1 MKKQNMKHKLLS
13 LLGLLVFA
21 GLFIGYELYF
31 NQPQDLDKSGSYTS
45 KEAVSLYL
53 VTYETLPDNYIT
65 KSEAMKLG
73 WKSSEGNLW
82 DVTDQKSIGG
92 DVFRNR
98 EKALPIKDGRTYYEA
113 DIDYAGGY
121 RNEKRIVY
129 SDDGLIY
136 YTHDHYK
143 NFELLYGDE

>member
-31 NQPQDLDKSGSYTS
+31 NQPKDLDKSGSYTS

-98 EKALPIKDGRTYYEA
+98 EKALPLKEGRTYYEA
-113 DIDYAGGY
+113 DIDYEGGY

>member
-31 NQPQDLDKSGSYTS
+31 NQPKDLDKSGSYTS

-98 EKALPIKDGRTYYEA
+98 EKALPIKEGRTYYEA

>member
-31 NQPQDLDKSGSYTS
+31 NQPKDLDKSGSYTS

-98 EKALPIKDGRTYYEA
+98 EKTLPIKDGRTYYEA

>member
-1 MKKQNMKHKLLS
+1 MKHKLLS

-31 NQPQDLDKSGSYTS
+31 NQPKDLDKSGSYTS

>member
-31 NQPQDLDKSGSYTS
+31 NQPKDLDKSGSYTS

-98 EKALPIKDGRTYYEA
+98 
-113 DIDYAGGY
+113 
-121 RNEKRIVY
+121 
-129 SDDGLIY
+129 
-136 YTHDHYK
+136 
-143 NFELLYGDE
+143 

>member
-1 MKKQNMKHKLLS
+1 MKHKLLS
-13 LLGLLVFA
+13 LIGLLVFA

-31 NQPQDLDKSGSYTS
+31 NPPRDLDKNGSYTS

>member
-13 LLGLLVFA
+13 LIGLLFFA

-31 NQPQDLDKSGSYTS
+31 NQPQDLDKNGSYTS

>member
-31 NQPQDLDKSGSYTS
+31 NQPKDLDKSGSYTS

-98 EKALPIKDGRTYYEA
+98 EKALPLKEGRTYYEA

>member
-21 GLFIGYELYF
+21 GLFIGYELHF
-31 NQPQDLDKSGSYTS
+31 NQPQDLDKNGSYTS

-82 DVTDQKSIGG
+82 DVTNQKSIGG
-92 DVFRNR
+92 DIFRNR
-98 EKALPIKDGRTYYEA
+98 EKA
-113 DIDYAGGY
+113 Y
-121 RNEKRIVY
+121 RLKRA
-129 SDDGLIY
+129 GLIMKPILIMRVAIVM
-136 YTHDHYK
+136 K
-143 NFELLYGDE
+143 NVLSIQMMV

>member
-21 GLFIGYELYF
+21 GLFIGFELYF
-31 NQPQDLDKSGSYTS
+31 NQPKDLDKSGSYTS

>member
-31 NQPQDLDKSGSYTS
+31 NQPKDLDKSGSYTS

-113 DIDYAGGY
+113 DIDYEGGY